1 MTKTKIFIYE
11 PNELFRIGLQ
21 QALGAVPDFVVD
33 GTFDEHGEKIVV
45 NYPDVIVARLSAD
58 ALSVEILRELK
69 NALPAV
75 RVVVLSASR
84 EADQIIEAMY
94 AGAVAYCASDS
105 PVSSIVLAVKST
117 CCGAGVWIDSAL
129 TRPVLDR
136 WREPQVEPHANATLQ
151 GIKKLDAAKS
161 DRFGLLSPRELEVLR
176 LISEGLSNREIA
188 DKLIISSE
196 TVKSHVHNLMEKLHV
211 NDRTQASIMAIKAG
225 LFD

>member
-1 MTKTKIFIYE
+1 MKKTKIFIYE

-58 ALSVEILRELK
+58 ALSIEILRELK
-69 NALPAV
+69 IALPAV

-136 WREPQVEPHANATLQ
+136 WREPHQHPNATLQ
-151 GIKKLDAAKS
+151 GIKKFDAAKS
-161 DRFGLLSPRELEVLR
+161 DRFDLLSPRELEVLR

-211 NDRTQASIMAIKAG
+211 NDRTRASIMAIKAG